1 MYILFITI
9 EDEMTLYIFNNIR
22 TVYEYIYKMTFFK
35 ISFGYYLFVLFRY
48 LKKDRKDLMRQQS
61 WKNT

>member
-22 TVYEYIYKMTFFK
+22 TVYEYIYKITFEK
-35 ISFGYYLFVLFRY
+35 ISFGYKYIFSFCLGI
-48 LKKDRKDLMRQQS
+48 
-61 WKNT
+61 